1 MVVHPGISQQGSV
14 DSKEVWMTWEISAA
28 ANAVIGVAYL
38 VIAYIILGG
47 LIRTNQLTSNKLGLA
62 TGLIFLTCGVHHGT
76 HSFRMLLPTFGI
88 HDQQALDLRASW
100 HWPSVAWDIVGAAVA
115 LYYLSLRGSYASV
128 LRGAQLFE
136 DMKVRERQALEIN
149 DNIVQGLSVA
159 KYALDQGQDEKSQ
172 KAVEETLKKARL
184 IITELLD
191 EEDSEVALGPGEL
204 KRHRPAT
211 VAGSDAPSS

>member
-1 MVVHPGISQQGSV
+1 
-14 DSKEVWMTWEISAA
+14 MTWQLSTA
-28 ANAVIGVAYL
+28 ANLVIGIAYL

-47 LIRTNQLTSNKLGLA
+47 LIRTKQLSTNRLGLA

-76 HSFRMLLPTFGI
+76 HAFHMLIPSFGI

-100 HWPSVAWDIVGAAVA
+100 HWPSVAWDIIGAGVA

-136 DMKVRERQALEIN
+136 DMKVRQRQALEIN

-159 KYALDQGQDEKSQ
+159 KYALDEGKDDKS
-172 KAVEETLKKARL
+172 KAAVEETLKKARA
-184 IITELLD
+184 IITELLA
-191 EEDSEVALGPGEL
+191 EEDSEVALGPGDL
-204 KRHRPAT
+204 RRRRPAT
-211 VAGSDAPSS
+211 VAGGDAGS

>member
-1 MVVHPGISQQGSV
+1 MAAPSGRQHWDCL

-28 ANAVIGVAYL
+28 ANAVIGIAYL

-76 HSFRMLLPTFGI
+76 HAFHMLIPAFGI

-100 HWPSVAWDIVGAAVA
+100 HWPSVAWDLVGAAVA

-159 KYALDQGQDEKSQ
+159 KYALDNGQSEKSQ
-172 KAVEETLKKARL
+172 KAVEETLKKARS
-184 IITELLD
+184 IITELLG

-204 KRHRPAT
+204 RRQRPAT
-211 VAGSDAPSS
+211 VAGSDASS

>member
-1 MVVHPGISQQGSV
+1 MAAHPGIRQQGGV
-14 DSKEVWMTWEISAA
+14 HSKEVWMTWEISAA

-76 HSFRMLLPTFGI
+76 HSFHMLIPLFGI

-100 HWPSVAWDIVGAAVA
+100 HWPSVGWDVVGAGVA

-159 KYALDQGQDEKSQ
+159 KYALDQGEDAKSQ

-184 IITELLD
+184 IITELLG
-191 EEDSEVALGPGEL
+191 EEGSEVALGPGDL
-204 KRHRPAT
+204 RRKRPAS
-211 VAGSDAPSS
+211 VAGSDASS